1 MYPSS
6 TLCRTQE
13 AHHRALASGTML
25 ANVRRVAERAALA
38 WANEA
43 VVAER
48 REARAV
54 REDAIVVRLDE
65 HRSVREDND
74 LADGDL
80 ASENPDRG
88 LAN

>member
-13 AHHRALASGTML
+13 AHQRALASGTQL
-25 ANVRRVAERAALA
+25 DNVRRVAERAATA

-43 VVAER
+43 IIAER
-48 REARAV
+48 REARQERTGGAV
-54 REDAIVVRLDE
+54 VALIADRQRVRTDD
-65 HRSVREDND
+65 RM
-74 LADGDL
+74 

-88 LAN
+88 FAD

>member
-13 AHHRALASGTML
+13 AHQRALASGTAL
-25 ANVRRVAERAALA
+25 DNVRRIAERAATA

-48 REARAV
+48 REARQE
-54 REDAIVVRLDE
+54 RMDGTVVAPAPNQPPLHDQDRLI
-65 HRSVREDND
+65 
-74 LADGDL
+74 
-80 ASENPDRG
+80 SENPDRG
-88 LAN
+88 FAD

>member
-13 AHHRALASGTML
+13 AHQRALASGTRL
-25 ANVRRVAERAALA
+25 DNVRRVAERAATA

-43 VVAER
+43 LIAER
-48 REARAV
+48 REARQERTGGTVIALV
-54 REDAIVVRLDE
+54 PDARPPRDDD
-65 HRSVREDND
+65 RM
-74 LADGDL
+74 

-88 LAN
+88 FTD